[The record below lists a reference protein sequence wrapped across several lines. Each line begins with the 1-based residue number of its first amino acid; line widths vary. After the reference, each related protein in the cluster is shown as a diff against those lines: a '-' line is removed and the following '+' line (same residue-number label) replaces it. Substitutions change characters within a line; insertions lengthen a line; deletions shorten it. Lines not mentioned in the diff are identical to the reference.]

1 MEYTQRQIKD
11 LLSMISAG
19 NMPNKNRAYET
30 TNRGLHRSISAYGI
44 VGKIR
49 IMKEMGQVV
58 WIRINWANCQKIKLV
73 VMASDLGKL
82 SFKTA

>member
-49 IMKEMGQVV
+49 IMKEMGQV
-58 WIRINWANCQKIKLV
+58 NCLNP
-73 VMASDLGKL
+73 D
-82 SFKTA
+82 

>member
-1 MEYTQRQIKD
+1 
-11 LLSMISAG
+11 MISAG
-19 NMPNKNRAYET
+19 NMPNKNRAYEA

-58 WIRINWANCQKIKLV
+58 
-73 VMASDLGKL
+73 
-82 SFKTA
+82 